1 LPQVRVCQPALLAL
15 FAKHADSKGK
25 QAKLKSPA
33 QLQELLDICR
43 STLAVSGLVVCSKT
57 LVLHA

>member
-1 LPQVRVCQPALLAL
+1 VFLQVRVRQPALLAL
-15 FAKHADSKGK
+15 FAKHADSKAK

-43 STLAVSGLVVCSKT
+43 STLAVSI
-57 LVLHA
+57 